1 MLGSKKWQRDKDRR
15 AAGPVQ
21 GVRDLDT
28 DVFVSDVVEPAKRR
42 RVLENH
48 LSEEFAV
55 KSRIR
60 ANHRITEGITECA
73 PRRLTG
79 PDDISSDL
87 VSVNHAKTEAA
98 QISGRLAL
106 SCADATRDGNTFHGS
121 TLSTPCDMSPAT
133 GGGDGYHAVWL
144 LSLEVIGGSVV
155 RYVIRRILMLI
166 GIAFIISVGSFYLIH
181 LLPGN
186 ITTIIEGPGASPA
199 NQAKL
204 YKLLGLDRPIYEQYF
219 VWLGNVLHGNL
230 GTSFISQESVASTI
244 RAALPIDLEMI
255 FISQVLAFAAAIPM
269 AMRSARKPDGII
281 DRIFGAGS
289 FTLLSVPPF
298 IVIIL
303 LVLFISIKLGIPHTG
318 VSTYVA
324 FTSDWIA
331 NLESMALPAVT
342 LAIGSFVVYFRV
354 LRSDLIATL
363 QEEFITMARSKG
375 ISQRRIM
382 WRHAFRPS
390 SVALL
395 GAAGVNI
402 GGLLAG
408 GFVVQFLLA
417 IPGLGYT
424 LIAAIN
430 QNDYLLVQGI
440 VFVVSVGVVL
450 INFIFDFIIN
460 IVDPRISRE

>member
-1 MLGSKKWQRDKDRR
+1 
-15 AAGPVQ
+15 
-21 GVRDLDT
+21 
-28 DVFVSDVVEPAKRR
+28 
-42 RVLENH
+42 
-48 LSEEFAV
+48 
-55 KSRIR
+55 
-60 ANHRITEGITECA
+60 
-73 PRRLTG
+73 
-79 PDDISSDL
+79 
-87 VSVNHAKTEAA
+87 
-98 QISGRLAL
+98 
-106 SCADATRDGNTFHGS
+106 
-121 TLSTPCDMSPAT
+121 
-133 GGGDGYHAVWL
+133 
-144 LSLEVIGGSVV
+144 
-155 RYVIRRILMLI
+155 MLI
-166 GIAFIISVGSFYLIH
+166 GIVFIISVGSFYLIH

-204 YKLLGLDRPIYEQYF
+204 FKLLGLDRPIYEQYF
-219 VWLGNVLHGNL
+219 VWLSNVVHGNL
-230 GTSFISQESVASTI
+230 GTSFISQESVAATI
-244 RAALPIDLEMI
+244 RTALPIDLEMI
-255 FISQVLAFAAAIPM
+255 VISQVLAFATAIPM
-269 AMRSARKPDGII
+269 AMRSARKPDGIV

-303 LVLFISIKLGIPHTG
+303 LVLIVSIKLGIPHTG
-318 VSTYVA
+318 VSTYVSLA
-324 FTSDWIA
+324 SDWIA
-331 NLESMALPAVT
+331 NLESMALPSIT

-395 GAAGVNI
+395 GAAGGNI

>member
-1 MLGSKKWQRDKDRR
+1 
-15 AAGPVQ
+15 
-21 GVRDLDT
+21 
-28 DVFVSDVVEPAKRR
+28 
-42 RVLENH
+42 
-48 LSEEFAV
+48 
-55 KSRIR
+55 
-60 ANHRITEGITECA
+60 
-73 PRRLTG
+73 
-79 PDDISSDL
+79 
-87 VSVNHAKTEAA
+87 
-98 QISGRLAL
+98 
-106 SCADATRDGNTFHGS
+106 
-121 TLSTPCDMSPAT
+121 
-133 GGGDGYHAVWL
+133 
-144 LSLEVIGGSVV
+144 
-155 RYVIRRILMLI
+155 MLI
-166 GIAFIISVGSFYLIH
+166 GIVFIISVGSFYLIH

-204 YKLLGLDRPIYEQYF
+204 FKLLGLDRPIYEQYF
-219 VWLGNVLHGNL
+219 VWLSNVVHGNL
-230 GTSFISQESVASTI
+230 GTSFISQESVAATI
-244 RAALPIDLEMI
+244 RTALPIDLEMI
-255 FISQVLAFAAAIPM
+255 VISQILAFATAIPM
-269 AMRSARKPDGII
+269 AMRSARKPDGIV

-303 LVLFISIKLGIPHTG
+303 LVLFVSIKLGIPHTG
-318 VSTYVA
+318 VSTYVS
-324 FTSDWIA
+324 FGSDWIA
-331 NLESMALPAVT
+331 NLESMALPSIT

-450 INFIFDFIIN
+450 INFIFDFIVN